1 VNTTLV
7 ALISVFAELVEH
19 FVRAGEDKAKQ
30 EEAMM
35 AAEEKL
41 SRVRAKMRFGS

>member
-1 VNTTLV
+1 MIASVLEIFATLIK
-7 ALISVFAELVEH
+7 ALWAADDDL
-19 FVRAGEDKAKQ
+19 RKQ

-41 SRVRAKMRFGS
+41 SRARARAKFGVNP